1 MNFSPIEIVDIRK
14 AFNVNGYVLNFSDE
28 TFAAFNMKSVNIDI
42 QKKYGGSKCVSLMKF
57 FEDSSIDMRIRV
69 KLLTDLIDRYKS
81 YIYIHKDDIN
91 RNPNFQNQ
99 ESRAKAIE
107 KCKKIVAKYSS
118 FLSSIDTQQLSEE
131 GLREIIE
138 SANRYYVSDI
148 QTALEKTWDAFERIK
163 TMFDGNKK
171 SSSQKLIEKISNNDE
186 NHINILNEEFNN
198 LTKLGNDFRIR
209 HSETNKINIISDEF
223 RQYLFN
229 RCMALINLAIKYIDK

>member
-14 AFNVNGYVLNFSDE
+14 AFNVNGYVLNFSDA
-28 TFAAFNMKSVNIDI
+28 TFATFNMESVNIDI
-42 QKKYGGSKCVSLMKF
+42 QKKYGGSKCKSLMKF
-57 FEDSSIDMRIRV
+57 FEDSSIDMRKKV
-69 KLLTDLIDRYKS
+69 KLLTDLIDKYKA
-81 YIYIHKDDIN
+81 YLYIHENDIN
-91 RNPNFQNQ
+91 RDPNFQNQ
-99 ESRAKAIE
+99 KSRAEAIE
-107 KCKKIVAKYSS
+107 KCKEIVAKYTSL
-118 FLSSIDTQQLSEE
+118 LSPIDTQQLSEE

-186 NHINILNEEFNN
+186 NHINVLNEEFNN